1 MANKNQTATNREDL
15 HDSNPFVFEAEP
27 STESKSRQLELTP
40 ELVAKANTRA
50 QELML
55 SVTKQPELHELAN
68 RMVDEGNVNDL
79 LELISIIYPSE
90 TIKSDA
96 QFMVGADSKEL
107 DRMLESR
114 RSDRSK
120 SKKAGLRQSANNTK
134 TYIAS
139 MYAELMIRD
148 VTGKPYTGSTSSLS
162 LDVDDLKED
171 RDKLDRKIKSLQSK
185 KSRLT
190 KIAQYDAEAAK
201 ELEQVVADID
211 RLNQF
216 RGVSKTSAKVIVKD
230 AGLDNVRAALTDL
243 QSDDSVDDA
252 TREKIMNL
260 LKKIG

>member
-1 MANKNQTATNREDL
+1 
-15 HDSNPFVFEAEP
+15 
-27 STESKSRQLELTP
+27 
-40 ELVAKANTRA
+40 
-50 QELML
+50 
-55 SVTKQPELHELAN
+55 
-68 RMVDEGNVNDL
+68 
-79 LELISIIYPSE
+79 
-90 TIKSDA
+90 
-96 QFMVGADSKEL
+96 
-107 DRMLESR
+107 
-114 RSDRSK
+114 
-120 SKKAGLRQSANNTK
+120 
-134 TYIAS
+134 